1 MFAAFSAMMVS
12 TAVLLATPASG
23 ADEARPTAAPS
34 QLQISTRDL
43 NLGDSG
49 TRAALERRID
59 RAAADVC
66 GVDPAAPP
74 EARREQNL
82 CMIAAGNAARAKLKQ
97 IEADRQIQ
105 ASRQVRMAGL

>member
-1 MFAAFSAMMVS
+1 MFAAFSAMVIS
-12 TAVLLATPASG
+12 TAVMLATPAAG
-23 ADEARPTAAPS
+23 ADEARPAAAPS

-43 NLGDSG
+43 NLDDSG

-66 GVDPAAPP
+66 GVDAAASA

-97 IEADRQIQ
+97 IQASRQAQ
-105 ASRQVRMAGL
+105 GSRQVRMAGL